1 MKKDSCMQI
10 KLTSF
15 IMKRIRLPHLPGKV
29 IYQANQ
35 MNQRSYLQRMVQFFL
50 YICVCLAFEI
60 LVQSAKCVKEN
71 YIVGNPW
78 SVLRRKIELK
88 VSDNKNKTNI
98 SHPIYPSPLFLVHY
112 GFEWPRSSAVTDCA
126 SNCVQT
132 NKPEG
137 IQPSQTDGEALR

>member
-1 MKKDSCMQI
+1 
-10 KLTSF
+10 
-15 IMKRIRLPHLPGKV
+15 MKRIRLPVPHLPGKV

-35 MNQRSYLQRMVQFFL
+35 MNQRLYLQRMVQFFCI
-50 YICVCLAFEI
+50 YVF
-60 LVQSAKCVKEN
+60 VQLLKFWCNLQNGVKEN

-98 SHPIYPSPLFLVHY
+98 SHPIKPSPLFLVHY

-132 NKPEG
+132 NKPGG